1 MKSDN
6 PIESIL
12 AQMARAGIAT
22 ETPQQYGNKIKCLLN
37 PLTRSEQ
44 PITVGAKTG
53 DRFECVIDFYDKED
67 GIVHLRIHPVGGD
80 LSRYKML
87 SIPECQISWIL
98 V

>member
-1 MKSDN
+1 MADSQTTQVGYTSEIQEYGFKIRSM
-6 PIESIL
+6 L
-12 AQMARAGIAT
+12 ADSYIR
-22 ETPQQYGNKIKCLLN
+22 E
-37 PLTRSEQ
+37 R
-44 PITVGAKTG
+44 PITLGTKTG